1 VLSTEGVA
9 LDEGMALF
17 PAAGTV
23 TVWATVVEMV
33 LLTVTEVVITEG
45 VAKTVVEPAVV
56 RLWNVREI
64 HKSIEGESYVKP
76 TGQVVTVVLT
86 TSVT

>member
-1 VLSTEGVA
+1 MLSTEGVA

-45 VAKTVVEPAVV
+45 VAKTVVDPAVV
-56 RLWNVREI
+56 RL
-64 HKSIEGESYVKP
+64 
-76 TGQVVTVVLT
+76 
-86 TSVT
+86 